1 MKGMKKIKTPKK
13 VVRELQRDLPQLGK
27 PAGAF
32 EKCFGLREI
41 PRKNNPVTAQ
51 KLNPKVKKAFDE
63 WVTRLLT
70 DPLVINFNGRKRVIR

>member
-1 MKGMKKIKTPKK
+1 MKS
-13 VVRELQRDLPQLGK
+13 
-27 PAGAF
+27 AF

-41 PRKNNPVTAQ
+41 RRKNNPVTAQ
-51 KLNPKVKKAFDE
+51 KLNPKVKKALDE